1 MAHFK
6 RALPN
11 KRGHETFSCDGNLFT
26 DGVGSADDQLVGGNL
41 ACRRPKQIT
50 TGLWRAEQRPATH
63 DAEGGDGGVGGAYV
77 RHHLNANGAVVIG
90 KDRAAGNLGPFT
102 GQGGKA
108 LPSDR
113 NLFNITRNA
122 TFVAIIALGMTFVL
136 ITSGIDLSV
145 GSILM
150 LSSMVCAKVMNAGYG
165 IEIGVLCA
173 FLAALVVGFVN
184 GVVIAYLRFPPFVVT
199 LAMMSIARSL
209 GMVTSQ
215 NTTISKF
222 GPDQDSL
229 LWIGGGSLISGVP
242 NPVLIALFLAAVCG
256 YVLIF
261 TRFGCYV
268 MAIGGNEKAAEATG
282 VPVRQIKVGVY
293 MLSSLSAGICG
304 VVEVAWLGT
313 VTTNLGA
320 GMELQVI
327 AAAVIG
333 GANLAG
339 GSGSAI
345 GAIIGTMLIE
355 VIRNSLG
362 LLGINAY
369 WQGTFI
375 GSAILF
381 AVLFDRV
388 ANLRKDS

>member
-1 MAHFK
+1 MSNIEDAISRQETTLVTRLLTSQAFLVLLAVLVASVALHF
-6 RALPN
+6 ATN
-11 KRGHETFSCDGNLFT
+11 GVFS
-26 DGVGSADDQLVGGNL
+26 
-41 ACRRPKQIT
+41 
-50 TGLWRAEQRPATH
+50 
-63 DAEGGDGGVGGAYV
+63 
-77 RHHLNANGAVVIG
+77 
-90 KDRAAGNLGPFT
+90 
-102 GQGGKA
+102 
-108 LPSDR
+108 SDR

-122 TFVAIIALGMTFVL
+122 TFVGLIALGMTFVI
-136 ITSGIDLSV
+136 ITGGIDLSV
-145 GSILM
+145 GSVLM

-165 IEIGVLCA
+165 IEYGIATALS
-173 FLAALVVGFVN
+173 AALLVGFVN
-184 GVVIAYLRFPPFVVT
+184 GVMIADLRFPPFVVT

-222 GPDQDSL
+222 GPDHDSL
-229 LWIGGGSLISGVP
+229 LWIGGGSLIQGVP
-242 NPVLIALFLAAVCG
+242 NPVLIALTLCAICAF
-256 YVLIF
+256 VLSL
-261 TRFGCYV
+261 TRFGRYV
-268 MAIGGNEKAAEATG
+268 MAIGGSERAAEAIG

-293 MLSSLSAGICG
+293 MISSLSAGICG
-304 VVEVAWLGT
+304 VVEVAWLGA

-339 GSGSAI
+339 GSGTAI
-345 GAIIGTMLIE
+345 GAIIGAMLIE
-355 VIRNSLG
+355 IIRNSLG

-381 AVLFDRV
+381 AVHFDRI
-388 ANLRKDS
+388 ANLRRDG